1 MNKRAMIQI
10 VRDQIQSSNI
20 FRDTETRE
28 RNVQHRQQKRL
39 IKRKG
44 RETSPSLNQN
54 GSLTQSD
61 KKIGLT

>member
-1 MNKRAMIQI
+1 MSKKSADPNNTR
-10 VRDQIQSSNI
+10 SNTVQQTI
-20 FRDTETRE
+20 RESETRK

-61 KKIGLT
+61 K